1 LAVFSQVDSF
11 ESRALCPHGPRHV
24 MKVTRFL
31 LLGCY
36 SVGAASNPSELT
48 VAPGTLRDEFAV
60 YEQATP
66 SGSVDGPFLF
76 TDFTDLASDRGGI
89 PVAAPA
95 PNPSPD
101 AKDDAEQG
109 SRFGWLTDD
118 ESRFVARAQMTYAW
132 TRKFGFDAPYTG
144 PQSLVT
150 HAADARGYDIG
161 GIGELYWDDWAFRAG
176 RGMEPTVANGR
187 SLYYNLFRRHGDQ
200 VEIEHDH
207 VFNGQPGAVRV
218 LVYRNLVNAGNY
230 AQAVALAAATGTIPD
245 ITAHRYLEA
254 KTGYGASVEQSLSPS
269 VALWA
274 RGMWCDCKVEQYA
287 FTEIDNSMHIFQE
300 YSHEHQH

>member
-118 ESRFVARAQMTYAW
+118 ESRFVARA
-132 TRKFGFDAPYTG
+132 
-144 PQSLVT
+144 
-150 HAADARGYDIG
+150 
-161 GIGELYWDDWAFRAG
+161 
-176 RGMEPTVANGR
+176 
-187 SLYYNLFRRHGDQ
+187 
-200 VEIEHDH
+200 
-207 VFNGQPGAVRV
+207 
-218 LVYRNLVNAGNY
+218 NAGNY